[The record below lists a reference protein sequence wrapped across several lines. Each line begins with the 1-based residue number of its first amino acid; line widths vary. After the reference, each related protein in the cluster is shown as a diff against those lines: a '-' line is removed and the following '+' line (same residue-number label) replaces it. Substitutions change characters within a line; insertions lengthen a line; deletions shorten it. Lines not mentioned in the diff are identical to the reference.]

1 MVKIGEWRNVARISF
16 LVFRMGQ
23 RDVRAK
29 DNT

>member
-23 RDVRAK
+23 RDVRAN
-29 DNT
+29 NT